1 MSKIDSKIIESYF
14 SVDSQEAELWKNSVF
29 VFDTSAL
36 LQFYYYS
43 DNAKKNIFETIFKT
57 LKGRLW
63 IPFHVGYE
71 YLKNRE
77 STIKKSYSEKY
88 DPLEKENIK
97 GIQTIIESI
106 APKLDDFKNKTKSTD
121 THPFIDASIIDDFK
135 GELTKFKNSF
145 QEFES
150 KSKKEFEDRKV
161 EINSMLENDIVL
173 SAIENYFEGGEAYSF
188 EKTMNIVASGEV
200 RYRNNIPPGYKD
212 SGDKEGTQKYGDLII
227 WQQIIDY
234 AEKNKKSIIFV
245 IDDVKEDW
253 VHVIKHD
260 KEKRIDR
267 PREELIKEIKDRA
280 NTDFWMYTFSQF
292 LYKAK
297 ERLNAKIDTKVLE
310 EVEQVNIYK
319 QINSMKTVT
328 PLSSREM
335 EVLECAARGLS
346 NKEIATSLNIG
357 DPTVRNY
364 VTAILKKLGVVNR
377 TQAVVYALQNGWV
390 HLYDMDEEE
399 EEEEEEEE

>member
-1 MSKIDSKIIESYF
+1 MAKINSQTIKSYF
-14 SVDSQEAELWKNSVF
+14 SVENQEADLWKNSIF

-77 STIKKSYSEKY
+77 SAIRKSYSEKY

-97 GIQTIIESI
+97 GIQNLIELI
-106 APKLDDFKNKTKSTD
+106 APKLDDFQNKTKSTD
-121 THPFIDASIIDDFK
+121 THPFIDANIIDVFK
-135 GELTKFKNSF
+135 GELEKFKTSF
-145 QEFES
+145 QEFEG
-150 KSKKEFEDRKV
+150 KSKQEFEARKA
-161 EINSMLENDIVL
+161 EINSMLDDDIVL
-173 SAIENYFEGGEAYSF
+173 RAIENYFEEGEAYSF
-188 EKTMNIVASGEV
+188 EKTMEVVAAGEI

-212 SGDKEGTQKYGDLII
+212 NGDKDGTQKYGDLII

-234 AEKNKKSIIFV
+234 AEKNKKPIIF
-245 IDDVKEDW
+245 IINDVKDDW
-253 VHVIKHD
+253 VHVLKKD
-260 KEKRIDR
+260 KEKTIDR

-280 NTDFWMYTFSQF
+280 NVAFWMYTFSQF

-297 ERLNAKIDTKVLE
+297 ERLNAQIDNTVLE
-310 EVEQVNIYK
+310 EVK
-319 QINSMKTVT
+319 QINLIKKSA

-335 EVLECAARGLS
+335 EVLEYVARGFS
-346 NKEIATSLNIG
+346 NKEIATTLKISHQ
-357 DPTVRNY
+357 TVKNH
-364 VTAILKKLGVVNR
+364 VTAILRKLGVLDR
-377 TQAVVYALQNGWV
+377 TQAVVYALQNRWIR
-390 HLYDMDEEE
+390 LEDMDEDYEEE